1 MKLQGI
7 DISSVLKPEAK
18 YVILTKKFISSLAEE
33 YPDFISYN
41 ELGIKLRELIIL
53 NKKGIY
59 TGYKYSIKVNED
71 GRLTSLVD
79 DDKVII
85 ALRAK
90 KLEKFLTA
98 ELRFLGFRKDNL
110 DKILILH
117 DVPVIG
123 SNREELINGIR
134 EYLKLWNGIEISD
147 LPAIVKPEYKIPA
160 KGKILDVDYADL
172 AFTV

>member
-7 DISSVLKPEAK
+7 DISSILKPEAK
-18 YVILTKKFISSLAEE
+18 YVILTKKFVSSLAED

-41 ELGIKLRELIIL
+41 EMGIKLRELIVVS
-53 NKKGIY
+53 KKGMY
-59 TGYKYSIKVNED
+59 TGYKYSITANKD
-71 GRLTSLVD
+71 GGLTSLID

-98 ELRFLGFRKDNL
+98 ELRFLGFKKDNL

-123 SNREELINGIR
+123 NNREELINDIK

-147 LPAIVKPEYKIPA
+147 LPAIVKPEYKTPV